1 MLFKHVRTLLLNVLF
16 TGFLSEIVNEEAL
29 CLNMAVIIIVLI
41 FLSAGVIGF
50 ASTSVV
56 LYKKWVQV
64 RDVNRKSEKT
74 GNKEDKRVPL
84 SPHQPVRQFSS
95 PYENHGADSYGF

>member
-1 MLFKHVRTLLLNVLF
+1 
-16 TGFLSEIVNEEAL
+16 
-29 CLNMAVIIIVLI
+29 MAVLIILLI

-56 LYKKWVQV
+56 LYRKWVQAC
-64 RDVNRKSEKT
+64 DVNRKSEKT
-74 GNKEDKRVPL
+74 GFKEDRRVPS
-84 SPHQPVRQFSS
+84 SPHQPVRHFSS

>member
-1 MLFKHVRTLLLNVLF
+1 MYSILLCSMF
-16 TGFLSEIVNEEAL
+16 FSEIVNEEAL
-29 CLNMAVIIIVLI
+29 CLNMAVFIIVLI

-56 LYKKWVQV
+56 LYRKWVQAC
-64 RDVNRKSEKT
+64 DVNRKSEKT
-74 GNKEDKRVPL
+74 GYKEDRRVPL
-84 SPHQPVRQFSS
+84 SPHQPVRHFSS

>member
-1 MLFKHVRTLLLNVLF
+1 MGTLLLNVLF

-29 CLNMAVIIIVLI
+29 CLNMAVFIIVLI
-41 FLSAGVIGF
+41 LLSAGVIGF

-56 LYKKWVQV
+56 LYRKWVQA

-74 GNKEDKRVPL
+74 GYKGDRRVPL
-84 SPHQPVRQFSS
+84 SPHQPVQHFSS